1 MLSNTF
7 IPFSILSL
15 NNYLQKQF
23 NININNI
30 PIEHFKELVDYKY
43 CKNIIDGKMCIR
55 PCKKI
60 NTIKENEDFI
70 CSKCCKKN
78 GIKRKRVYKLKKV
91 KQKKSNMDENSD
103 SGFYT
108 EIDNNIKNTSKSSN
122 NKKQKIEE
130 PIFRPNYII
139 NNKPKEFKL
148 SIKNKN
154 ETDNCISFG
163 ELDFKLNEKYRNITN
178 TIYKN
183 HEKNNSKIINNKY
196 NKQIIFG
203 SLKFDID
210 KKDKIDIIEIN
221 KELKKNYKN
230 NLKNNNNCI
239 HNYLKGEDFNMNINS
254 DLYYIFIYLVDLIF
268 KISDINFIRN
278 EIYSYLGDIGVEYYI
293 SQLNN
298 GNL

>member
-7 IPFSILSL
+7 IPFSIISL

-23 NININNI
+23 NINININNI

-60 NTIKENEDFI
+60 NTIKENSEFI
-70 CSKCCKKN
+70 CSKCCEKK
-78 GIKRKRVYKLKKV
+78 GIKRRRVYKLKKD
-91 KQKKSNMDENSD
+91 KQKIINMDENSD

-108 EIDNNIKNTSKSSN
+108 EIDDNIKNTSNSSN
-122 NKKQKIEE
+122 NSKQNIED
-130 PIFRPNYII
+130 PILENKSTNVI

-154 ETDNCISFG
+154 KSDDFISFG

-178 TIYKN
+178 T
-183 HEKNNSKIINNKY
+183 Y

-203 SLKFDID
+203 SLKIDID

-221 KELKKNYKN
+221 KKFKINYKN
-230 NLKNNNNCI
+230 NLKNNNNYI
-239 HNYLKGEDFNMNINS
+239 HNYFKGEDFNMNINS
-254 DLYYIFIYLVDLIF
+254 DLYNIFIYLVDLIF

-278 EIYSYLGDIGVEYYI
+278 ELYSYLGDIGVKYYI

-298 GNL
+298 GNFKY